1 MGNFVRHSS
10 GSQVLS
16 NLNPDLQGLNPNTH
30 LCVDVKTFLR
40 QERIAKLNKPY
51 QGVLTRDGEE
61 HFNFVET
68 SSPTLGKRNPRIY
81 DGKCITVTLWED
93 GSRHLNFKQRAL
105 GKDFCCEAAREL
117 LALGGLVESK

>member
-1 MGNFVRHSS
+1 MGALV
-10 GSQVLS
+10 QM
-16 NLNPDLQGLNPNTH
+16 DKEQGLHPNTH

-68 SSPTLGKRNPRIY
+68 SSPTLGKRNPRIF
-81 DGKCITVTLWED
+81 DGKYVTLTLLPD
-93 GSRHLNFKQRAL
+93 GSFHPNFRHLKL
-105 GKDFCCEAAREL
+105 GKDLNVDGYAIGVCNEL
-117 LALGGLVESK
+117 RRALAGLVENT